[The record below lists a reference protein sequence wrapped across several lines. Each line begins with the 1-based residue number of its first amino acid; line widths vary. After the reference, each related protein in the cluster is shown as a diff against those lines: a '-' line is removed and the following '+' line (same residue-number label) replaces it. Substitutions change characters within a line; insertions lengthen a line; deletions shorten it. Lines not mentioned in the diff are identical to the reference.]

1 MDTQALKALIDL
13 FGRAPLRELEISEGG
28 QTLKITRS
36 EQGAAAAAP
45 ASSRPSAPVAPAE
58 PSCGPAAPST
68 SASTPA
74 AEPQAERVV
83 TAPMYGTLHLSPSPD
98 APPFVAVGDTLSVG
112 QQIGLIEAMKV
123 FTPVKTEV
131 AGRVEAILVTDG
143 SEVEADQ
150 PLMRLS

>member
-36 EQGAAAAAP
+36 EQGAAHAAP
-45 ASSRPSAPVAPAE
+45 APARPLAPAAPAE
-58 PSCGPAAPST
+58 PSAGPAT
-68 SASTPA
+68 SAPAPTPPA
-74 AEPQAERVV
+74 QAEHVV
-83 TAPMYGTLHLSPSPD
+83 TAPMYGSLHLSPSPD
-98 APPFVAVGDTLSVG
+98 APPFVAVGDTVSVG

-131 AGRVEAILVTDG
+131 SGRVEAILVTDG

-150 PLMRLS
+150 CPA

>member
-36 EQGAAAAAP
+36 EQGAAAGAP
-45 ASSRPSAPVAPAE
+45 APSRPSVSVE
-58 PSCGPAAPST
+58 PSAGQTPSSPAP
-68 SASTPA
+68 TPA
-74 AEPQAERVV
+74 AQPQAERVV

-123 FTPVKTEV
+123 FTPVKTDV
-131 AGRVEAILVTDG
+131 AGRIEAILVTDG

-150 PLMRLS
+150 PLIRLS

>member
-36 EQGAAAAAP
+36 EQGAAHAAP
-45 ASSRPSAPVAPAE
+45 APARPLAPAAPAE
-58 PSCGPAAPST
+58 PSAGPATSAPASAAPS
-68 SASTPA
+68 
-74 AEPQAERVV
+74 QAERVV

-98 APPFVAVGDTLSVG
+98 APPFVAVGDTVSVG

-131 AGRVEAILVTDG
+131 SGRVEAILVTDG

-150 PLMRLS
+150 PLMHLS

>member
-28 QTLKITRS
+28 QTFKITRS
-36 EQGAAAAAP
+36 EQGAVSAP
-45 ASSRPSAPVAPAE
+45 PAPSRPSTPVAPAE
-58 PSCGPAAPST
+58 PPAGQAPST
-68 SASTPA
+68 LTPTPA
-74 AEPQAERVV
+74 TQPQAERVV

-98 APPFVAVGDTLSVG
+98 APPFVAIGDTLSVG